1 MSAKEVSPRLGRGLA
16 ALLGDIA
23 VQPQETPQAGVTH
36 IALDLLEPNPFQ
48 PRTGFPEEAMQ
59 ELAESIRARGILQ
72 PLLVRAH
79 PAEPGRYQIIAG
91 ERRWRAAALA
101 RLHEVPALVRE
112 MADGDVAGAAIVE
125 NLQRED
131 LNPIEEAEGLNR
143 LVRDFGLTHEK
154 VASSVGKSRT
164 HITHMLRLLK
174 LPAPVQEAVRR
185 GELSFGHAK
194 ALLAHP
200 NPAAVL
206 AQVLESGLSVRQT
219 EALASGSE
227 PERVEQ
233 EEKPPT
239 KDPDT
244 TALEKRLSEQLGYA
258 VRISRNGRGGGM
270 VSIRFTDLYQ
280 LDGIVER
287 LGKD

>member
-23 VQPQETPQAGVTH
+23 VQPAEAPQTGVTQ

-48 PRTGFPEEAMQ
+48 PRTGFAEEAMQ
-59 ELAESIRARGILQ
+59 ELAASIRARGILQ

-79 PAEPGRYQIIAG
+79 PTDPGRYQIIAG
-91 ERRWRAAALA
+91 ERRWRAAAIA
-101 RLHEVPALVRE
+101 RLHEVPALVRD
-112 MADGDVAGAAIVE
+112 MSDSDAAGAAIVE
-125 NLQRED
+125 NLQRRD

-154 VASSVGKSRT
+154 LASSVGKSRT

-174 LPAPVQEAVRR
+174 LPASVQEAVRR
-185 GELSFGHAK
+185 GDLSFGHAK

-200 NPAAVL
+200 DPAAVL
-206 AQVLESGLSVRQT
+206 PQVLQKGLSVRQT
-219 EALASGSE
+219 EALASGSSDSE
-227 PERVEQ
+227 HNK
-233 EEKPPT
+233 EEKTPGT
-239 KDPDT
+239 DSDT
-244 TALEKRLSEQLGYA
+244 MALEKRLTAQLGYS
-258 VRISRNGRGGGM
+258 VQISLNGRGGGM
-270 VSIRFTDLYQ
+270 VSIRFADLYQ

>member
-23 VQPQETPQAGVTH
+23 VQPAEAPQTGVTQ

-48 PRTGFPEEAMQ
+48 PRTGFAEEAMQ
-59 ELAESIRARGILQ
+59 ELAASIRARGILQ

-79 PAEPGRYQIIAG
+79 PTDPGRYQIIAG
-91 ERRWRAAALA
+91 ERRWRAAAIA
-101 RLHEVPALVRE
+101 RLHEVPALVRD
-112 MADGDVAGAAIVE
+112 MSDSDAAGAAIVE
-125 NLQRED
+125 NLQRRD

-154 VASSVGKSRT
+154 LASSVGKSRT

-174 LPAPVQEAVRR
+174 LPASVQEAVRR
-185 GELSFGHAK
+185 GDLSFGHAK

-200 NPAAVL
+200 DPAAVL
-206 AQVLESGLSVRQT
+206 PQVLQKGLSVRQT
-219 EALASGSE
+219 EALASGSSDSE
-227 PERVEQ
+227 HNK
-233 EEKPPT
+233 EEKTPG
-239 KDPDT
+239 KDSDT
-244 TALEKRLSEQLGYA
+244 MALEKRLTAQLGYS
-258 VRISRNGRGGGM
+258 VQISLNGRGGGM
-270 VSIRFTDLYQ
+270 VSIRFADLYQ

>member
-23 VQPQETPQAGVTH
+23 VQPQETPQAGVTQ

-48 PRTGFPEEAMQ
+48 PRADFTDQAMQ

-79 PAEPGRYQIIAG
+79 PTEPGRYQIIAG

-112 MADGDVAGAAIVE
+112 MSDGDAAGAAIVE
-125 NLQRED
+125 NLQRQD

-185 GELSFGHAK
+185 GDLSFGHAK

-200 NPAAVL
+200 DPAAAL
-206 AQVLESGLSVRQT
+206 PQVLENGLSVRQT
-219 EALASGSE
+219 EALASVPE
-227 PERVEQ
+227 PERAQQ
-233 EEKPPT
+233 EEKAST
-239 KDPDT
+239 KDPNT
-244 TALEKRLSEQLGYA
+244 VALEKQLSEQLGYV
-258 VRISRNGRGGGM
+258 VRVSLNGRGGGM
-270 VSIRFTDLYQ
+270 VSIRFADLYQ

-287 LGKD
+287 LGKV

>member
-23 VQPQETPQAGVTH
+23 VQPPETPQTGVIQ

-48 PRTGFPEEAMQ
+48 PRTGFPDEAMQ
-59 ELAESIRARGILQ
+59 ELAESIRVRGILQ

-79 PAEPGRYQIIAG
+79 PDEPGRYQIIAG
-91 ERRWRAAALA
+91 ERRWRAAAIA
-101 RLHEVPALVRE
+101 RLHEVPALVRD
-112 MADGDVAGAAIVE
+112 MTDGDAAGAAIVE
-125 NLQRED
+125 NLQRQD

-143 LVRDFGLTHEK
+143 LVHDFGLTHEK

-185 GELSFGHAK
+185 GDLSFGHAK

-200 NPAAVL
+200 DPATVL
-206 AQVLESGLSVRQT
+206 AQVLEDGLSVRQT
-219 EALASGSE
+219 EALASRPE
-227 PERVEQ
+227 PERAER
-233 EEKPPT
+233 EEKSSI
-239 KDPDT
+239 KDADT
-244 TALEKRLSEQLGYA
+244 LALEKRLSEQLGYA
-258 VRISRNGRGGGM
+258 VRISLSGRGGGM
-270 VSIRFTDLYQ
+270 VSIRFADLYQ

-287 LGKD
+287 LGKE